1 MSAAK
6 ELFSKS
12 PSAADTEATDF
23 DETLITAFERTARE
37 LPSNVAVSSDTWEV
51 SYRDFNTAANRLA
64 HHLISLGGTPGD
76 RMALLMEHDTPAI
89 AAMVGALK
97 AGRIVTALGTSDPL
111 PRLKMLMADAEPSV
125 IVTDPTNVELAGKI
139 AAAGCAVVIFEPQT
153 VTGPREDPP
162 ALTRPEDT
170 AILGY
175 TSGATGHPKGVM
187 YTHRQFRR
195 NAAVHT
201 DAMQYTERDRIPL
214 LSTMSAGQGASGVWP
229 ALLNG
234 ATICP
239 FPIRTKGVTGLA
251 DWFVRYRLTV
261 YVSSAS
267 IFRTLCKTITD
278 PGLFSRVRAVRL
290 ASESVTADDFRLFL
304 RFFPPGSVFVHTLS
318 SSETSNIAW
327 HRWTR
332 DDPVPEG
339 KLPVG
344 SLSRNIH
351 VSLVGE
357 DGKPVLPGEIGEILV
372 RSRYV
377 AGGYWRDPALTA
389 TRFSEDLDGRGT
401 RLVQTGDLARF
412 GEADLLEF
420 CGRKDDLAEQRF
432 GGLTLKRI
440 AYPIGEMPWGCQVC
454 IDERNPENCRVDF
467 NANLYEREG
476 MQALV
481 DRYVR
486 LLEIAS
492 RQPELT
498 IGRLVALSSDNSLRR
513 AIANYATR
521 RRERIAAG

>member
-1 MSAAK
+1 
-6 ELFSKS
+6 
-12 PSAADTEATDF
+12 
-23 DETLITAFERTARE
+23 
-37 LPSNVAVSSDTWEV
+37 
-51 SYRDFNTAANRLA
+51 
-64 HHLISLGGTPGD
+64 
-76 RMALLMEHDTPAI
+76 
-89 AAMVGALK
+89 
-97 AGRIVTALGTSDPL
+97 
-111 PRLKMLMADAEPSV
+111 
-125 IVTDPTNVELAGKI
+125 
-139 AAAGCAVVIFEPQT
+139 
-153 VTGPREDPP
+153 
-162 ALTRPEDT
+162 
-170 AILGY
+170 
-175 TSGATGHPKGVM
+175 
-187 YTHRQFRR
+187 
-195 NAAVHT
+195 
-201 DAMQYTERDRIPL
+201 
-214 LSTMSAGQGASGVWP
+214 
-229 ALLNG
+229 
-234 ATICP
+234 
-239 FPIRTKGVTGLA
+239 
-251 DWFVRYRLTV
+251 
-261 YVSSAS
+261 
-267 IFRTLCKTITD
+267 
-278 PGLFSRVRAVRL
+278 
-290 ASESVTADDFRLFL
+290 
-304 RFFPPGSVFVHTLS
+304 
-318 SSETSNIAW
+318 
-327 HRWTR
+327 
-332 DDPVPEG
+332 
-339 KLPVG
+339 
-344 SLSRNIH
+344 LSRNIH